1 MERYLPLISRA
12 SLEEYEPE
20 LLTYRRYL
28 HAHPELS
35 FQEYKTAQYIVDK
48 MGQLEHAEIIRPV
61 GTSVLVKFATGK
73 PGPKI
78 GLRADMDALAITE
91 KHDDISFKSKND
103 GVMHACG
110 HDGHTAILMAA
121 CCYFDEHFK
130 SLTGEVWAIFQH
142 GEEVYP
148 GGAQELVDTGLF
160 DELDFIYGQ
169 HIWASLPL
177 GTIDIK
183 EGSASAYSDSYTIKI
198 QGRGGN
204 ASEPEST
211 IDPVT
216 IGAFIVAKLQAVVA
230 RQKSPQ
236 DAGVISNTVFQ
247 AGDLNA
253 INMIPD
259 YCLLGG
265 TIRTTSDEMRGQFK
279 QALLTM
285 ANSTCREF
293 GAMCEVEFE
302 PGYGMIDNDIQTTG
316 FIRCIANEMEETRV
330 IQQKCMLDG
339 EDFSAFSKIVPSTFV
354 FIGATNPE
362 LGIDY
367 PHHHPKFW
375 IDERVLL
382 YGLQLAVNAVLQYP
396 HYFNEAQKASA

>member
-1 MERYLPLISRA
+1 MAPLQLISRA
-12 SLEEYEPE
+12 SLDEYEPE

-28 HAHPELS
+28 HTHPELS
-35 FQEYKTAQYIVDK
+35 FQEFKTSQYIVDK
-48 MGQLEHAEIIRPV
+48 MAQLEHAEILRPV
-61 GTSVLVKFATGK
+61 GTSVLVKFVTGK

-78 GLRADMDALAITE
+78 GLRADIDALAITE
-91 KHDDISFKSKND
+91 KHDNISFKSKNE

-121 CCYFDEHFK
+121 CCYFDEHFAD
-130 SLTGEVWAIFQH
+130 LTGEVWAIFQH

-148 GGAQELVDTGLF
+148 GGAKQLVDTGLF
-160 DELDFIYGQ
+160 NELDFIYGQ

-183 EGSASAYSDSYTIKI
+183 EGFASSYSDNYSIKI

-204 ASEPEST
+204 ASEPELT
-211 IDPVT
+211 IDPLM

-230 RQKSPQ
+230 RQKSPLE
-236 DAGVISNTVFQ
+236 AGVISNTVFQ
-247 AGDLNA
+247 AGDTFS
-253 INMIPD
+253 INMIPED
-259 YCLLGG
+259 CLLAG
-265 TIRTTSDEMRGQFK
+265 TMRTTTDEMRTQFK
-279 QALLTM
+279 KTLEKIARG
-285 ANSTCREF
+285 TCEEF
-293 GAMCEVEFE
+293 GATCEIEFE
-302 PGYGMIDNDIQTTG
+302 SGYDMIENHPETTG
-316 FIRCIANEMEETRV
+316 FIRAIANEMEETRV
-330 IQQKCMLDG
+330 IKQKCMLSG
-339 EDFSAFSKIVPSTFV
+339 EDFSAFSHIAPSTFV

-362 LGIDY
+362 LGMDY

-396 HYFNEAQKASA
+396 LYFKDSH

>member
-1 MERYLPLISRA
+1 MESSLQLISRA

-35 FQEYKTAQYIVDK
+35 FQEFKTSQYIVDK
-48 MGQLEHAEIIRPV
+48 MAQLEHAEIIRPV
-61 GTSVLVKFATGK
+61 GTSVLVKFVTGK

-91 KHDDISFKSKND
+91 KHDDISFKSKNE

-121 CCYFDEHFK
+121 CCYFDEHFAD
-130 SLTGEVWAIFQH
+130 LTGEVWAIFQH
-142 GEEVYP
+142 GEELYP

-160 DELDFIYGQ
+160 NELDFIYGQ

-183 EGSASAYSDSYTIKI
+183 EGLASSYADNYTIKI
-198 QGRGGN
+198 IGKGGD
-204 ASEPEST
+204 AAEPEST

-216 IGAFIVAKLQAVVA
+216 IGAFIVGKLQAIIA

-236 DAGVISNTVFQ
+236 DAGIISNTVFQ
-247 AGDLNA
+247 AGEINR

-259 YCLLGG
+259 HCLLAG
-265 TIRTTSDEMRGQFK
+265 TMRSTSDEMRERFK
-279 QALLTM
+279 NAITIM
-285 ANSTCREF
+285 AEGTCREF
-293 GAMCEVEFE
+293 GATCEVSFE
-302 PGYGMIDNDIQTTG
+302 YGYGMIDNHVETTG
-316 FIRCIANEMEETRV
+316 FIRAIANEMEETRV
-330 IQQKCMLDG
+330 ITQKCMLSS

-396 HYFNEAQKASA
+396 HYFNETH